1 MNGLNP
7 PPQSIFLE
15 SKQTHTDIDIV
26 GYVKNRGS
34 RRWPETAALQFCH
47 GRCDGGCPRLHLA
60 GLQPGE
66 VAQVVLDLRNV
77 TVVGEGADHMVWC
90 IINSD
95 TGEVLDPTQLIE
107 VAIGSTASKAD
118 DLLDAEESI
127 GDVSDTSSAHSSF
140 IFPGESGGSDSSWM
154 DCGNS
159 FQSEVPEDG
168 WEVSSLLNDDDIP

>member
-1 MNGLNP
+1 MNGLDP
-7 PPQSIFLE
+7 PLQSISLE
-15 SKQTHTDIDIV
+15 CKQRFADIDIV

-34 RRWPETAALQFCH
+34 RSWPETAALQFCH

-66 VAQVVLDLRNV
+66 VAQVVLDLRNLMV
-77 TVVGEGADHMVWC
+77 SGEGADHMVWC

-107 VAIGSTASKAD
+107 VVIEFTASKAD
-118 DLLDAEESI
+118 DLLDAE
-127 GDVSDTSSAHSSF
+127 GDVSDASSAHSRF
-140 IFPGESGGSDSSWM
+140 IFPSESGGSDSSWM

-159 FQSEVPEDG
+159 FQSEVTEDG
-168 WEVSSLLNDDDIP
+168 WEV